1 MDPGDAGRTID
12 MRVLGRV
19 AAAMG
24 VGILLLV
31 LGVFTAIVLAGVF
44 LPDASAGGGRGP
56 GDGFLVLEFIAIGVL
71 VCVPLSIAAASWVLF
86 RAGKDSKQA
95 LARPRRAFF

>member
-1 MDPGDAGRTID
+1 

-19 AAAMG
+19 AAAAG
-24 VGILLLV
+24 VGILVLV
-31 LGVFTAIVLAGVF
+31 LGVFTAIVLVRVF
-44 LPDASAGGGRGP
+44 LPDANADGGVAP

-86 RAGKDSKQA
+86 RAARNSKQE
-95 LARPRRAFF
+95 LSPGQSELFLGR